1 MIDYGCV
8 SLCNRALAIAKGA
21 LAFHSFAVL
30 IVLLSA
36 EANAGP
42 NEDILAAA
50 KAGNRAGVE
59 AALAAGASVNAV
71 DEKGLSPLG
80 LSGLT
85 PLGLAAAYGH
95 RNVAEFL
102 LDRGASVDATDG
114 LKHTPLQ
121 IAAEYGNAD
130 VAALLLD
137 HGADVDARDIAGA
150 TPLEWGALRGN
161 KKVVSLLI
169 NRGGLVNAQAST
181 GKTALHLA
189 ATAGHKE
196 IVAVLPAHGADVR
209 IKNGDGQT
217 PLQEMQLSP
226 LDPATKAKIAVMLGP
241 KQAPTHVPKA
251 VTAPVPLQPSG
262 SLTPA
267 PIPPQ
272 SSSSVTPNGLPAC
285 TDVAGIARIVIQ
297 ANPGAPP
304 GVIARAVDQLQIAMG
319 CRAPPLKTRCSWI
332 GDVWTCTT
340 K

>member
-8 SLCNRALAIAKGA
+8 SLCNRVLAIAKGT
-21 LAFHSFAVL
+21 LAFPSFVVL
-30 IVLLSA
+30 IILLSA

-42 NEDILAAA
+42 NEDILAAT
-50 KAGNRAGVE
+50 KAGNRTGVE

-71 DEKGLSPLG
+71 DERGLSPLG
-80 LSGLT
+80 LSGFT

-102 LDRGASVDATDG
+102 LDRGANVDATDS

-121 IAAEYGNAD
+121 MAAEYGNAD

-150 TPLEWGALRGN
+150 TPLEWAALRGN
-161 KKVVSLLI
+161 KKVVLLLI
-169 NRGGLVNAQAST
+169 NRGALVNAQAST

-196 IVAVLPAHGADVR
+196 IVAVLLAHGADVR
-209 IKNGDGQT
+209 IKNSDGQT
-217 PLQEMQLSP
+217 PLQEMQVSP

-241 KQAPTHVPKA
+241 KQVRKP

-262 SLTPA
+262 SLTVA
-267 PIPPQ
+267 PMPPQ

-285 TDVAGIARIVIQ
+285 TDVAGIARVVIQ

-304 GVIARAVDQLQIAMG
+304 AVIARAVDQIQIAMG

-340 K
+340 Q